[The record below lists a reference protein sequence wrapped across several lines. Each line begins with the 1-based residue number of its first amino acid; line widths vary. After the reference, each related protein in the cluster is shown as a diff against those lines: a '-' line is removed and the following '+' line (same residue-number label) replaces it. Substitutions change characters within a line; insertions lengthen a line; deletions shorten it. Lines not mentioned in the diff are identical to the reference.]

1 MLSDAV
7 ARRLTFVEIVWDCFP
22 ALLPEDPAS
31 VCRRT
36 DPMPMAVGFEPRPLD
51 LHVGSAPEALKRKP
65 LESSITM
72 MYLAGK
78 GSRKKVF
85 EQTLH

>member
-1 MLSDAV
+1 MSKSFGIV
-7 ARRLTFVEIVWDCFP
+7 FRHSCRRIPV
-22 ALLPEDPAS
+22 S